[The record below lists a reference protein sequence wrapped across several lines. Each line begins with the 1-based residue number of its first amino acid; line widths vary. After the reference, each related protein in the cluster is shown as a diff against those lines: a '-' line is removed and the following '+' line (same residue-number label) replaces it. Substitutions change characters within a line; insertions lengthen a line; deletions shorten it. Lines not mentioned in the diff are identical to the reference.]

1 MFGQVESAGCMVC
14 SSRSVCSLCTHQ
26 SSGSGPGFGGPIA
39 RKNQSVRLFSRC
51 EHRKKDDI
59 HHWKMIFPLNNCRF
73 GRLSSYHPS
82 TLEFQITTRN
92 PLVPTVGWRVPVLL
106 ILLPLFAFTAVTG
119 RFVHPPFNCLID
131 GYGKVGSSQ
140 CGSGSCSEF
149 LARRSA
155 VAAVDTTWKTAACKW
170 HGWLWP
176 FRQPAHGESIYTV
189 NEQYTKPMTMTLR
202 FQEVSFFW
210 CELMKFI
217 AGPRSDWCT
226 LWPSNPASS
235 WVTFHIHR
243 RTFVKDLFESC
254 SHPKSCEIFEV
265 WWILILQV
273 VDFRGCVS
281 TENQRNS

>member
-1 MFGQVESAGCMVC
+1 MKSLVKWNQLVAWCAALTLCVPCVC
-14 SSRSVCSLCTHQ
+14 VASLVRACLVNSHQ

-119 RFVHPPFNCLID
+119 RFVQPPFNCLID

-140 CGSGSCSEF
+140 CASGSCSESLKTNNIQVMF
-149 LARRSA
+149 HSWAIRSTFPWKRSTKMNTLLFCSE
-155 VAAVDTTWKTAACKW
+155 VCCCVTWRSLGCLLDIYIYR
-170 HGWLWP
+170 GWIILP
-176 FRQPAHGESIYTV
+176 SYVGIILNHYMDPIIQQPAFHGKY
-189 NEQYTKPMTMTLR
+189 L
-202 FQEVSFFW
+202 SFFFS
-210 CELMKFI
+210 CCHL
-217 AGPRSDWCT
+217 GV
-226 LWPSNPASS
+226 S
-235 WVTFHIHR
+235 WS
-243 RTFVKDLFESC
+243 FVQWHFA
-254 SHPKSCEIFEV
+254 
-265 WWILILQV
+265 
-273 VDFRGCVS
+273 
-281 TENQRNS
+281 